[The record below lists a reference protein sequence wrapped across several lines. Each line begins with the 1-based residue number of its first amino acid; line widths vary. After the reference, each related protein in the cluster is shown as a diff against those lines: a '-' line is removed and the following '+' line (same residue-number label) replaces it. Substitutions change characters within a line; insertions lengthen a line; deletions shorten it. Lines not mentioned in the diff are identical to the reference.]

1 MDRHRMSRKFSTVFV
16 MLLGLSLGACTMKE
30 EKAQKISPKTFF
42 KVNLAS
48 KAAFEE
54 ISKFLDWIKGYEV
67 SVKDPDRG
75 LIVTGWTFDNPLEK
89 YQLTVRIE
97 EDLEGSSIVS
107 VHRQAQF
114 FEANQ
119 WKESLTNPA
128 YDAEIIREIRK
139 HLRDSRTSSR

>member
-1 MDRHRMSRKFSTVFV
+1 MRRSLSAVFV
-16 MLLGLSLGACTMKE
+16 MLLGLFLASCAMKE
-30 EKAQKISPKTFF
+30 EKSTKASPKTFF
-42 KVNLAS
+42 KVNLVS
-48 KAAFEE
+48 TNVFDE
-54 ISKFLDWIKGYEV
+54 ISKFLGWVKGYEI
-67 SVKDPDRG
+67 SVRDPDRG

-89 YQLTVRIE
+89 YQLTVRID
-97 EDLEGSSIVS
+97 EDLEGSSIVT

-119 WKESLTNPA
+119 WKEAPTNPA